1 MSNPLNE
8 LVGDALESELLRR
21 LSDVALRI
29 ARLTDDE
36 AKGSWKATIDLGYE
50 YRRKE
55 QIEDMLLHASKTRG
69 GKRNEL

>member
-1 MSNPLNE
+1 MSNLLDQLVGKE
-8 LVGDALESELLRR
+8 LVLELERR
-21 LSDVALRI
+21 LADVELRI

-55 QIEDMLLHASKTRG
+55 KIEEMISHASKSRRS
-69 GKRNEL
+69 RNGE

>member
-1 MSNPLNE
+1 MSNLLDQLVGKE
-8 LVGDALESELLRR
+8 LVLELERR
-21 LSDVALRI
+21 LADVELRI

-55 QIEDMLLHASKTRG
+55 KIEEMISHASKSRG
-69 GKRNEL
+69 SRNGE

>member
-1 MSNPLNE
+1 MTNQLDE
-8 LVGDALESELLRR
+8 LVGRELVLELERR
-21 LSDVALRI
+21 LADVELRI

-55 QIEDMLLHASKTRG
+55 QIEEMISHA
-69 GKRNEL
+69 GKSRRSRNGE

>member
-1 MSNPLNE
+1 MTNQLDE
-8 LVGDALESELLRR
+8 LVGRELVLELERR
-21 LSDVALRI
+21 LADVELRI

-55 QIEDMLLHASKTRG
+55 KIEEMISHASKSRRS
-69 GKRNEL
+69 RNAE

>member
-1 MSNPLNE
+1 MTNQLDE
-8 LVGDALESELLRR
+8 LVGRELVLELERR
-21 LSDVALRI
+21 LADVELKI

-55 QIEDMLLHASKTRG
+55 KIEEMISHASKQR
-69 GKRNEL
+69 RL

>member
-1 MSNPLNE
+1 MSNLLDQLVGKE
-8 LVGDALESELLRR
+8 LVLELERR
-21 LSDVALRI
+21 LADVELRI

-55 QIEDMLLHASKTRG
+55 KIEEILPFEGNDS
-69 GKRNEL
+69 